1 MNKKIEF
8 SYDGVDYTLEYNRDA
23 ILYMEAEGLDVKQ
36 IETKPLTMIS
46 ILWRGAF
53 LKNHKR
59 EKLEKMQEI
68 YDNIPNKTELAAALS
83 EMYIETYSIF
93 ITDSDESDDSKNIQW
108 KMF

>member
-8 SYDGVDYTLEYNRDA
+8 NYDGVDYTLEYNRDA
-23 ILYMEAEGLDVKQ
+23 ILYMESEGLDVKQ

-46 ILWRGAF
+46 ILWQGAF

-59 EKLEKMQEI
+59 EKLEKIQEI
-68 YDNIPNKTELAAALS
+68 YEKIPNKTELTAALS